1 MRKTTICILFLSL
14 VLFACK
20 NNRQKLVGSWHS
32 VRLENKDI
40 DSFFIKSQLYIDTIG
55 KNNDPVTNMEVY
67 GTTNVDSL
75 RKLMQEQYDSAKTI
89 QMRSV
94 TNTVFSFT
102 KDSLLFISFNGNI
115 DTCKWTL
122 AANNKVM
129 VEDLNKGGTG
139 EKMTWEILELSDTD
153 LVIKIPQ
160 DSSFSKVTFHP
171 ERINP

>member
-1 MRKTTICILFLSL
+1 
-14 VLFACK
+14 
-20 NNRQKLVGSWHS
+20 
-32 VRLENKDI
+32 
-40 DSFFIKSQLYIDTIG
+40 
-55 KNNDPVTNMEVY
+55 MEVY

-75 RKLMQEQYDSAKTI
+75 RKLMQEQYDSAKII

-171 ERINP
+171 ERANP